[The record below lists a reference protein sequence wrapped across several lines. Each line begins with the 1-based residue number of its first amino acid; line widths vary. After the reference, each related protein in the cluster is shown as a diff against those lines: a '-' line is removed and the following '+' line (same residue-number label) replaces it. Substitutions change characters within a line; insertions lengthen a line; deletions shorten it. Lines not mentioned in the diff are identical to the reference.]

1 MLLSITNRCLFAC
14 LLFKKRIYLRVQ
26 LISGS
31 LLRLNCQYYLCNCG
45 AGSTTPLYKSCQKI
59 LSVNLPRSV
68 SSFPQNTAILLSLRN
83 SPTHSMAKIFLWVA
97 FDIIL
102 YFTMRTDISEL
113 ERQVTLE
120 GQSSISLILFF
131 PICRF

>member
-1 MLLSITNRCLFAC
+1 VPFCLSP
-14 LLFKKRIYLRVQ
+14 VQ
-26 LISGS
+26 EKDLPASAADKCGS